1 MSRLYY
7 EPQAKEQDKQ
17 DATRGAVT
25 LASVVL
31 PGPPEPPEPPDTRTR
46 QVAEKIAK
54 LIPVEI
60 IAGYSTLI
68 SFAVLVPKELALMH
82 VHLRPACFVASFV
95 ASLILTPVYL
105 SSMADAGKPKIMHL
119 VVSTLAFPF
128 WAYLTSGAA
137 IFEQAYI
144 PSLAGFAVALFTMA
158 TAWVPLDR

>member
-31 PGPPEPPEPPDTRTR
+31 PGPPEPPEPPDT
-46 QVAEKIAK
+46 K